1 MPDGW
6 FLTYRLILTLQKN
19 LAEIFGTFKT
29 SPYLCNVKNHLG
41 GTKEVREPPH
51 KRHFLCPNM
60 NEDLSSKNM
69 TAPRGRSSEHAKAP
83 KGLA

>member
-1 MPDGW
+1 MAV
-6 FLTYRLILTLQKN
+6 FLSFRITQNRPKKTPK
-19 LAEIFGTFKT
+19 IFGTFKT
-29 SPYLCNVKNHLG
+29 SPYLCTVKNHSG
-41 GTKEVREPPH
+41 GTKEVREPPN

-60 NEDLSSKNM
+60 NEDLSSKNI